1 MSAKRKKTEK
11 SKIVNETV
19 AEKITDAEW
28 RVMHVVWNHESV
40 TANEVIDEVV
50 PETGWSPNTVRTL
63 LIRLTEKGIL
73 QVEKERGKGR
83 ESQICH
89 YTPLYTREECTS
101 VHGQSFLKR
110 VFQGDAKRLLVHFVQ
125 DTGLTPEQ
133 IAELRDQLDRFSK

>member
-1 MSAKRKKTEK
+1 MSAKRKKAEK
-11 SKIVNETV
+11 SKKLDETV

-28 RVMHVVWNHESV
+28 QVMHLVWNHESV
-40 TANEVIDEVV
+40 TANEVIDAVV

-73 QVEKERGKGR
+73 RVEKERGKGR

-89 YTPLYTREECTS
+89 YTPLYTREQCTA

-110 VFQGDAKRLLVHFVQ
+110 VFQGDASRLLVHFVR
-125 DTGLTPEQ
+125 DADLTPEQ
-133 IAELRDQLDRFSK
+133 IAELRDRLDNFSK